1 MSNLYHLKTEIVTKY
16 ILDVPR
22 LLEIVEVYGSTNEEI
37 VKVIVKQWTN
47 LSTTLY
53 SDFVGEIMEP
63 MVAKMGKNL
72 GMVKKTTDR

>member
-1 MSNLYHLKTEIVTKY
+1 MTKY

-22 LLEIVEVYGSTNEEI
+22 LLEIVEVYGSTNEDI

>member
-1 MSNLYHLKTEIVTKY
+1 MTKY

-47 LSTTLY
+47 LSTSLY
-53 SDFVGEIMEP
+53 SDFVSEIMEP